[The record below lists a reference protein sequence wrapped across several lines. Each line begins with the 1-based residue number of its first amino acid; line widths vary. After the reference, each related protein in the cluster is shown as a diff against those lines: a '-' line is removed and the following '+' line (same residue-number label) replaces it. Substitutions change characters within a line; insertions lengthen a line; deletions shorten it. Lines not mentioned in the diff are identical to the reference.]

1 MKEKRSNPSDK
12 RRYAR
17 FPVGG
22 FVGPI
27 TLRLDSQGKSSQPAV
42 LTDLSAG
49 GISLVTFIEPPHSRR
64 IEMILSLPGLK
75 SVSVEGK
82 VARVMEKGQTYKVGI
97 SFTKIEKKHKELI
110 NNMALDNQDCDIR
123 VALKLPEACVP
134 DCRFHH
140 LCAKPQK
147 ALYWKK

>member
-1 MKEKRSNPSDK
+1 MKEKRTDSADK

-27 TLRLDSQGKSSQPAV
+27 TLRLDSRDKVSQPAV

-49 GISLVTFIEPPHSRR
+49 GLSLVTFIEPPHSKK

-82 VARVMEKGQTYKVGI
+82 VARVIEKGQTYKVGI
-97 SFTKIEKKHKELI
+97 SFTKIDKKHKALI
-110 NNMALDNQDCDIR
+110 DSMALDNQDCDIR
-123 VALKLPEACVP
+123 IALKLPEVCVR

-147 ALYWKK
+147 AAYWKK